1 MSGQPSPS
9 DTGRKTEEPVFGQ
22 KGMVFWKNHWVSGLL
37 QGILRDSD
45 LKIPDTIIRA
55 RIRRR
60 SESTDPLP
68 ATPPPLMTNRKF
80 GYVFAIALI
89 VLAGILWVLFDVLFR
104 GLIAA
109 AAIFALLSLLA
120 PGLLLPVNRL
130 WMVFA
135 GRLGAVNNHLL
146 LGIVYILMIVPV
158 ALFMRL
164 IGRDLM
170 QRRIDR
176 EAGSYFIPVSRQTD
190 AETMHDIF

>member
-1 MSGQPSPS
+1 
-9 DTGRKTEEPVFGQ
+9 
-22 KGMVFWKNHWVSGLL
+22 
-37 QGILRDSD
+37 
-45 LKIPDTIIRA
+45 
-55 RIRRR
+55 
-60 SESTDPLP
+60 
-68 ATPPPLMTNRKF
+68 MTNRKF

-89 VLAGILWVLFDVLFR
+89 ILAGILWVLFDVLFR

-109 AAIFALLSLLA
+109 ATIFALLSLLA

-164 IGRDLM
+164 VGRDLM